1 MMSAT
6 MSELA
11 VETNDSG
18 NRRRGTRI
26 KPKEPKKAPSEKFD
40 GKARESVWGFS
51 FISPFF
57 IIFFIF
63 GLIPILYS
71 VRLSMYHWGNDPLD
85 PSHTFVGA
93 QNFCCG
99 EFSLVK
105 DALFWTAVRNTF
117 SIFFFS
123 TIPQMVLALGIASIL
138 RNPRLRGRLFW
149 QTMLLVPNITSVVAV
164 AYVFGSFFAVKHGL
178 VNQILVHVFGYSG
191 PDGVGVDWQ
200 ENALAGQIAISSM
213 IAWRWVGYN
222 SLIFL
227 ASMNAIPK
235 DLYESSSLDGATRWQ
250 QFRFVT
256 MPQLR
261 NTITFMLVMGT
272 IGGMSV
278 FAEPS
283 IYSGSPLGGDH
294 SQFLTLTMYLFYY
307 AYTVGNYGYAS
318 AIGIGIAVIVM
329 VFSLTNFVLTR
340 RIASEDSK

>member
-1 MMSAT
+1 
-6 MSELA
+6 
-11 VETNDSG
+11 
-18 NRRRGTRI
+18 
-26 KPKEPKKAPSEKFD
+26 
-40 GKARESVWGFS
+40 
-51 FISPFF
+51 
-57 IIFFIF
+57 
-63 GLIPILYS
+63 
-71 VRLSMYHWGNDPLD
+71 
-85 PSHTFVGA
+85 
-93 QNFCCG
+93 
-99 EFSLVK
+99 
-105 DALFWTAVRNTF
+105 
-117 SIFFFS
+117 
-123 TIPQMVLALGIASIL
+123 
-138 RNPRLRGRLFW
+138 
-149 QTMLLVPNITSVVAV
+149 MLLVPNITSVVAV

-178 VNQILVHVFGYSG
+178 VNQILVHVFGYTG